1 MPCNA
6 SRAEL
11 PRRRMT
17 NSWRTGLN
25 ALPRLS
31 ARGCFVLGVGL
42 IFLVLHDNPKA
53 CLTLGALKS
62 LPWDDRVLLAG
73 AWFAVSSVL
82 LSLVMVA
89 LGKLVFLTKG
99 QCGGMRPIEPLI
111 AMAPGN
117 RSGWELGLA
126 RYVPMIS
133 ARLAWLGHDFI
144 RADLDPKGCER
155 LVATR
160 RGYVH
165 NPQRRVVFEDFFGL
179 ARVACETVAAGSEEV
194 LVYPQCRRPEETVY
208 APKLLSASDQSNA
221 GGKSEGD
228 RTESREYIA
237 GEPTRHM
244 LWQVAARTG
253 GQRLYV
259 RVPETAGEMFF
270 RVIFVP
276 GGEDEQAAQFAD
288 YLLRENPCPW
298 GSHWLFSIAGGQDTW
313 EPGTFP
319 EARKALACSANATG
333 EVLADAWAPCSS
345 DACVYLAAAD
355 PQLPEKF
362 ASNLDPAK
370 TLFLIA
376 SERGAGSVVAEL
388 AALGFDSRQVTMVD

>member
-1 MPCNA
+1 MPWNA

-11 PRRRMT
+11 PRRLMT
-17 NSWRTGLN
+17 NSWRTCLH

-42 IFLVLHDNPKA
+42 IFLVLHANPRA
-53 CLTLGALKS
+53 CLKLGAPKS

-73 AWFAVSSVL
+73 AWFAVSLVL
-82 LSLVMVA
+82 VSLVMVV
-89 LGKLVFLTKG
+89 LGKLIFLNNG
-99 QCGGMRPIEPLI
+99 QRGGMRPIELT
-111 AMAPGN
+111 AMSPG
-117 RSGWELGLA
+117 RPSGWELGLA
-126 RYVPMIS
+126 WNVPLLG
-133 ARLAWLGHDFI
+133 ARLAWVGHDFI
-144 RADLDPKGCER
+144 RADLDPKGCEQ
-155 LVATR
+155 LSAAR
-160 RGYVH
+160 RGWAR

-179 ARVACETVAAGSEEV
+179 ARVSCEAVAAGSEEV
-194 LVYPQCRRPEETVY
+194 LVYPQRRRPEPMVD

-221 GGKSEGD
+221 GGKTEGD

-288 YLLRENPCPW
+288 YLLRDNPW
-298 GSHWLFSIAGGQDTW
+298 GSHWLFAIAGRLDTW
-313 EPGTFP
+313 EPGTFQ
-319 EARKALACSANATG
+319 EASKELARSANATG
-333 EVLADAWAPCSS
+333 VLAEAWAPCSS

-355 PQLPEKF
+355 PRVPQKF

-376 SERGAGSVVAEL
+376 SEHGAGSVVAEL

>member
-6 SRAEL
+6 SRAER

-17 NSWRTGLN
+17 NSWRIRLH
-25 ALPRLS
+25 ALPRPS
-31 ARGCFVLGVGL
+31 AHGCFVLGIGL
-42 IFLVLHDNPKA
+42 IFLLLHYSPKGG
-53 CLTLGALKS
+53 LPLGALKS
-62 LPWDDRVLLAG
+62 IPWGDRVLLAG

-82 LSLVMVA
+82 LSLVMVV
-89 LGKLVFLTKG
+89 LGKLVFSTKR
-99 QCGGMRPIEPLI
+99 QRFGMRPIELT
-111 AMAPGN
+111 AMSQRRP
-117 RSGWELGLA
+117 SGWELGLA
-126 RYVPMIS
+126 RHIPMIS
-133 ARLAWLGHDFI
+133 ARLVWVGHDFI
-144 RADLDPKGCER
+144 RADLDPKGRE
-155 LVATR
+155 LLSATR
-160 RGYVH
+160 RGCAH
-165 NPQRRVVFEDFFGL
+165 NPQRRIVFEDFFGL
-179 ARVACETVAAGSEEV
+179 ARAACEAVAAGSEEV
-194 LVYPQCRRPEETVY
+194 WVYPQCRRPEPIVD
-208 APKLLSASDQSNA
+208 APKLLSTSDQSHP

-313 EPGTFP
+313 EPGAFP

-333 EVLADAWAPCSS
+333 EVLAEAWTPRSS

-355 PQLPEKF
+355 PRVPQKF

-376 SERGAGSVVAEL
+376 SEHGAGSVVAEL
-388 AALGFDSRQVTMVD
+388 AALGFDSSEVTMVD